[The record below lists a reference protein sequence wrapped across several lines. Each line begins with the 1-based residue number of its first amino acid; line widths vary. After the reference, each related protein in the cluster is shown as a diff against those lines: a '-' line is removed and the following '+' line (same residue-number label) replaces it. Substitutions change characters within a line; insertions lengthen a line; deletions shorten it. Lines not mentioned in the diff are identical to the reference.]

1 MMTRLTNRLCV
12 TNQVTSQRFTVQLRP
27 AQFLKT
33 CNLIAISGEN
43 AWREPD
49 SATMAGTVSLVR
61 PAEAQLRPGQWLRRP
76 VCPRPWLATIY
87 SLSLSVSLTHSL
99 VYSLTH
105 SFARSLSVSLAH
117 SLTRSLSLSHS
128 LARSLS
134 LSHSLAHS
142 FTLFVSLTRSLALP
156 RRDSLIKKETIFQ
169 FSIRFTVSHF
179 PSPSPSQ

>member
-1 MMTRLTNRLCV
+1 MCNQPSHEPTIHGSIKAGIVFKNVQFNRDIRGERLARTR
-12 TNQVTSQRFTVQLRP
+12 Q
-27 AQFLKT
+27 
-33 CNLIAISGEN
+33 CNNGGHCIVGTAGRGAIT
-43 AWREPD
+43 AW
-49 SATMAGTVSLVR
+49 TMAA
-61 PAEAQLRPGQWLRRP
+61 P
-76 VCPRPWLATIY
+76 PRVPSSMASHALL

-105 SFARSLSVSLAH
+105 SFARSLCLTCSLTRFLCLTRSLA
-117 SLTRSLSLSHS
+117 RSLSLSHS

-179 PSPSPSQ
+179 PSPSPS

>member
-1 MMTRLTNRLCV
+1 MTRLTNRLCV

-76 VCPRPWLATIY
+76 VCPRPWLATLY

-105 SFARSLSVSLAH
+105 SFARSLCLTCSLTRFLCLTRSLA
-117 SLTRSLSLSHS
+117 RSLSLSHS
-128 LARSLS
+128 LARSLA
-134 LSHSLAHS
+134 LFVSLAHS
-142 FTLFVSLTRSLALP
+142 LALP
-156 RRDSLIKKETIFQ
+156 HRDSLIKKETIFQ

>member
-1 MMTRLTNRLCV
+1 MTRLTNRLCV

-76 VCPRPWLATIY
+76 VCPRPWLATLY
-87 SLSLSVSLTHSL
+87 SLSLCLAHSLARLLTHSL
-99 VYSLTH
+99 V
-105 SFARSLSVSLAH
+105 RSLSLSHL
-117 SLTRSLSLSHS
+117 LTHSLSLSHS
-128 LARSLS
+128 LTRSLT
-134 LSHSLAHS
+134 LS
-142 FTLFVSLTRSLALP
+142 VSLTRSLALSV
-156 RRDSLIKKETIFQ
+156 SLTR
-169 FSIRFTVSHF
+169 SLVYSLCLTHSLAR
-179 PSPSPSQ
+179 SPSSRLVN